1 MIPPGYGVPVQWNPL
16 VPELSVTDF
25 TAAVRF
31 YTEGV
36 GFAVLFTREDPDFAY
51 LDLDGAQLMLEADH
65 DEAWVTGDLA
75 APRGRGVN
83 FQLEVPDV
91 RAARDRLT
99 ALGFTAFRELQES
112 WYETATGPEGQLEY
126 LVQDPDGY
134 LIRLVEILESP

>member
-16 VPELSVTDF
+16 VPELSVADLA
-25 TAAVRF
+25 AAVRF

-36 GFAVLFTREDPDFAY
+36 GFAVLFTRDDPPFVY

-65 DEAWVTGDLA
+65 SEAWVTGDLT
-75 APRGRGVN
+75 APRGHGVN

-99 ALGFTAFRELQES
+99 ALGFRAFRELQES
-112 WYETATGPEGQLEY
+112 WYETATGAEGQLEY